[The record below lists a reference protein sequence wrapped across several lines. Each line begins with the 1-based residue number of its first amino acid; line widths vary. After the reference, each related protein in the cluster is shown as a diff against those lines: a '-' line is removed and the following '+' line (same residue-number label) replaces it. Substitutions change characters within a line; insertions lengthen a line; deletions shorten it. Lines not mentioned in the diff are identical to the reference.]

1 MQSPV
6 STASA
11 PKRQNRF
18 TPPVGNGV
26 KPSAYIFKK
35 GKWNPMKGPVSQS
48 REAAEALAIQA
59 LSFIAEEPE
68 RLGAF
73 LAASGIGPEAIRDAA
88 RAPGFL
94 GGVLDHMLA
103 DESLLLAFA
112 DSAGLDP
119 TSVARARR
127 ALSGRQWER
136 DLP

>member
-1 MQSPV
+1 MSLPQNLRRKGRHHQHDGL
-6 STASA
+6 T

-18 TPPVGNGV
+18 TPPVGNGA
-26 KPSAYIFKK
+26 KPSADIFKK
-35 GKWNPMKGPVSQS
+35 GKWNRMKKPAAQS

-73 LAASGIGPEAIRDAA
+73 LAASGIGPDAIRDAA

-94 GGVLDHMLA
+94 GGVLDHMLC

-112 DSAGLDP
+112 DSADLDP
-119 TSVARARR
+119 ASVARAR
-127 ALSGRQWER
+127 
-136 DLP
+136 